1 MPRSS
6 LRDHF
11 LDHPG
16 RANGD
21 PNAIFGMGNTRDKIK
36 AWCYEC
42 YQRRVQGI
50 EDPEIIMKCEFDSSH
65 TTEYSSRPPVWLDDA
80 EGWISSHV
88 DSLLSHLRRC
98 KYQPQ
103 DVHDE
108 AEARHHENLLRRR
121 TRRPAMCRDVH
132 PGRRNA
138 GQGISLPNPDV
149 DSDVLIGVLNIILAN
164 AGGITSSPTSPCD
177 SVSEGASHGQT
188 TG

>member
-50 EDPEIIMKCEFDSSH
+50 EDPEIVMKCEFDSSH

-80 EGWISSHV
+80 EDGSLPMSTRYCPTSADANISH
-88 DSLLSHLRRC
+88 RTYTMRP
-98 KYQPQ
+98 KQ
-103 DVHDE
+103 DTTKIYSVVVRGGRPC
-108 AEARHHENLLRRR
+108 AAMSTAATPAKVCLFR
-121 TRRPAMCRDVH
+121 TRTSTRTYLSVY
-132 PGRRNA
+132 
-138 GQGISLPNPDV
+138 L
-149 DSDVLIGVLNIILAN
+149 
-164 AGGITSSPTSPCD
+164 TSS
-177 SVSEGASHGQT
+177 
-188 TG
+188 

>member
-21 PNAIFGMGNTRDKIK
+21 PNAIFGTGNTRDKIK
-36 AWCYEC
+36 DWCYEC

-50 EDPEIIMKCEFDSSH
+50 EDPGIIMKL
-65 TTEYSSRPPVWLDDA
+65 WMDDA
-80 EGWISSHV
+80 EGCISSHV

-121 TRRPAMCRDVH
+121 TRRPTVRRDV
-132 PGRRNA
+132 PRNA
-138 GQGISLPNPDV
+138 GQ
-149 DSDVLIGVLNIILAN
+149 AN

-177 SVSEGASHGQT
+177 SLNEAASHVQKT
-188 TG
+188 DRFAP